1 MTTYYKELRCT
12 DDLLRECGI
21 DYDTAYFMEYGKHP
35 PRVETDWK
43 KYREYMESL
52 NNPDNID
59 RTDPHWE
66 TQPDEYYCMRMWRF
80 PNWWV

>member
-21 DYDTAYFMEYGKHP
+21 DYDTAYFMEYGDYPKHTWGNTCHKP
-35 PRVETDWK
+35 TED
-43 KYREYMESL
+43 E
-52 NNPDNID
+52 ID
-59 RTDPHWE
+59 RTDERWE
-66 TQPDEYYCMRMWRF
+66 MQPDEFLCMRMWRF